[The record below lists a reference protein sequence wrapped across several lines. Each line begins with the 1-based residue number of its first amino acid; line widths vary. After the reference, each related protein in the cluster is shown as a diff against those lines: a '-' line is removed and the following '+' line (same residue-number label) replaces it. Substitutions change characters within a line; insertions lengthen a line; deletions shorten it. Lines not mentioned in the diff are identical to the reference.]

1 MLQALKN
8 RLVKYSDAIWVFLD
22 YIVVPPDNNG
32 SERAIRNVKVK
43 QKVSGQ
49 FRSENGAHQYAI
61 LRSDYDTERKNNKKS
76 FDIFNLIANSISG

>member
-1 MLQALKN
+1 M
-8 RLVKYSDAIWVFLD
+8 FLD

-32 SERAIRNVKVK
+32 SERAIRNIKVK

-49 FRSENGAHQYAI
+49 FRLENGAHQFAI
-61 LRSDYDTERKNNKKS
+61 LRSVYDTARKNNKKP